1 MKEFLKKIPWG
12 IVAGLCGIIV
22 FYTITA
28 TVVSYTV
35 LSIIAGATTD
45 GAGLFGTWY
54 QTLLFVADIVFGLGL
69 ICSAGMYSVEKIKAR
84 REKEGN
90 GQ

>member
-1 MKEFLKKIPWG
+1 MKKFLNKIPWG

-54 QTLLFVADIVFGLGL
+54 QTLLFVADVVFGLAF
-69 ICSAGMYSVEKIKAR
+69 IASVGMYSLGKINARKA
-84 REKEGN
+84 KEGN
-90 GQ
+90 VQ